1 MYLLIVFLCSMY
13 NYDITK
19 YLESLE
25 IKNNF
30 LSGLLSMQPPTREI
44 IGENPNQCTH
54 NRLTMRLTELN
65 ICLIC
70 VVDM

>member
-1 MYLLIVFLCSMY
+1 MY

-44 IGENPNQCTH
+44 IGQTNNATDRIEHLSDLCGGYV
-54 NRLTMRLTELN
+54 
-65 ICLIC
+65 I
-70 VVDM
+70 